1 MASLLDGLMQQLGG
15 DTIAKLGQQLGAD
28 SATTQQAVGAA
39 LPAILGALAKNA
51 QSPDGAASLAG
62 ALDKDHD
69 GSVLNNFSSVL
80 GAEGAANGAS
90 ILKHVFGGKQ
100 EAVESAVG
108 ASSGLNGAQAGNLLA
123 MLAPIVMGA
132 LGSAKRN
139 GGLDAGGLAAM
150 LGQEKSAI
158 SSQAGGALGGLMNL
172 IDRDKDGS
180 VVDDLTGMVGKL
192 MGR

>member
-1 MASLLDGLMQQLGG
+1 MASLLDGLRQRLGG
-15 DTIAKLGQQLGAD
+15 DTVAKLGQQLGAD

-39 LPAILGALAKNA
+39 LPAILGALARNA
-51 QSPDGAASLAG
+51 QSPDGAAALAG

-69 GSVLNNFSSVL
+69 GSVLDNLSSVL
-80 GAEGAANGAS
+80 GAGGTANGAS
-90 ILKHVFGGKQ
+90 ILKHVFGEKQ
-100 EAVESAVG
+100 GAVESAVG
-108 ASSGLNGAQAGNLLA
+108 ASSGLDDAQAAKVLA

-132 LGSAKRN
+132 LGSAKRSR
-139 GGLDAGGLAAM
+139 GLDAGGLASM

-158 SSQAGGALGGLMNL
+158 SSQAGGPLGGLMNL

-180 VVDDLTGMVGKL
+180 VVDDLTGMVGKM